1 MAIAIWKGRPP
12 VREDVNVTVD
22 LEAEDTL
29 AVRLRSLQV
38 EGPRPEVPVRNALE
52 RQTRAILGNVT
63 YLDGS
68 LALIEVD
75 GISNAV
81 LIRSAK
87 PAEGRFV
94 QVVLRNGNSI
104 RVEGHGAS
112 VHLSRENYEKLLGE
126 LTGLL

>member
-1 MAIAIWKGRPP
+1 
-12 VREDVNVTVD
+12 VREDVKVTVD

-29 AVRLRSLQV
+29 AVRLRSLHM
-38 EGPRPEVPVRNALE
+38 EGLRPETPVRADLE
-52 RQTRAILGNVT
+52 RQTRAILDKVT
-63 YLDGS
+63 YLDGA

-75 GISNAV
+75 GVSNAV

-104 RVEGHGAS
+104 RVEGHGGS
-112 VHLSRENYEKLLGE
+112 IHVSRENYGKLLEE
-126 LTGLL
+126 LTGLLG